1 MLSVPDKA
9 KPYGWFVLKLLI
21 LIIAGWLVY
30 RTLSPISAKSWSEL
44 TQNFAHTGLW
54 TLILLSVLSLTNWTL
69 EIIKWQT
76 AIKPIVAI
84 NLTRATHETLLAY
97 SIGFITPLKL
107 GEYAVKTK
115 LYPQIQKNKVI
126 ISHFYCHF
134 SQLICTI
141 IFGLI
146 GLINFDSSSSFF
158 HFDLAWLV
166 FIAGSSLFGL
176 LLYGRYK
183 KQLKSEDQLPVE
195 TLMTVVFLSALRFV
209 VFSSMMALGLYI
221 MGSPLI
227 WTQAIFGI
235 WTMYLIQLMAPTFS
249 MLDVVVKSGGAVV
262 VFQEIIP
269 AQIIMGAVLLQY
281 ILSQVLPLIIGLT
294 LKPPNG
300 QNL

>member
-9 KPYGWFVLKLLI
+9 KPYGWFALKLLT

-54 TLILLSVLSLTNWTL
+54 TLTLLCVLSLTNWTL
-69 EIIKWQT
+69 EIIKWQM

-84 NLTRATHETLLAY
+84 NLTRAACETLLAY
-97 SIGFITPLKL
+97 STGFITPLKL
-107 GEYAVKTK
+107 GEYAIKTR
-115 LYPQIQKNKVI
+115 LYSPIQKNKI
-126 ISHFYCHF
+126 ILSHFFCHF

-146 GLINFDSSSSFF
+146 GLINFDSSSKFF
-158 HFDLAWLV
+158 HFSLGWLV
-166 FIAGSSLFGL
+166 FIAGLSLLGL
-176 LLYGRYK
+176 MLYSRYK
-183 KQLKSEDQLPVE
+183 KQLKSEHQLPLR
-195 TLMTVVFLSALRFV
+195 TFMTIVFLSALRFV
-209 VFSSMMALGLYI
+209 VFSSMMVLGLNI

-235 WTMYLIQLMAPTFS
+235 WTMYLIQVVAPTFS
-249 MLDVVVKSGGAVV
+249 MLDIVVKSGSAAV

-269 AQIIMGAVLLQY
+269 AQIIIGAVLLQY

-294 LKPPNG
+294 LKPTNG